1 MDHGFKAWNDTSD
14 WHDLVGTRRPRDISI
29 QIGLSVALGATAFIA
44 FCILRPRWEGLYAA
58 RKKHNDEDTALPELP
73 KTLFGWIP
81 ALWKITDQQVLA
93 SAGLD
98 AFVFLAFFKMAIK
111 FLTITLFFS
120 LVVIKPVHDQ
130 FPDTS
135 KKKLKNNG
143 TTDATDDFELRKRHT
158 PANITLDGLWMVEDY
173 YSYLEASTDYLWMY
187 LVFAYL
193 FTGLALYMI
202 VSETRKIIEI
212 RQEYLGSQATITDRT
227 IRLSGIPPELRSE
240 HKIKEFVEEL
250 EIGDVESVTL
260 CRNWK
265 PLDDLIEKRLFTLR
279 KLEEAWTVHLGQ
291 RRVERSL
298 ESLPVSQPAP
308 PGPVVESHADSESSH
323 LLGGHR
329 RRMSSPYAR
338 SRPSVKIWYGRFKVW
353 YRNVDAIDFY
363 EEKLRRLDEQI
374 KDLRRREFEP
384 RPLAF
389 VTMDSVASCQMAV
402 QAVLDPSPL
411 QLLANTSPAPGDVV
425 WPNTYMPRRERM
437 IRAWAITILITILTV
452 IWTSLLVPVAGALSI
467 ESIGK
472 VFPGLA
478 KALQSQQTLR
488 SIVSTQ
494 LPTLIVSLLN
504 VAVPYL
510 YDWLSNKQGMIGQG
524 DVELS
529 VISKNFFFVFFNFF
543 IVFTI
548 LGTASGFYDL
558 FKNIGE
564 QLKDATKITHALA
577 TALQSLLNF
586 YTNFVILQGVGLFPF
601 RLLEFG
607 AVVLYPLGLIGA
619 KTPRDYAELVQP
631 PVFSYGFF
639 LPNTIL
645 IFIICIVYSVLRSS
659 WMVLLAGL
667 IYFVIGHFVHKY
679 QLLYAMDHR
688 QHSTGRGWLM
698 ICDRVI
704 VGLILFQLTMAGQ
717 LALKQAFWRSVCLAP
732 LLIATLWFW
741 HIYSNSYRPLM
752 KFIALK
758 SLRRAERTDH
768 SLHHFFGHRHDQS
781 PTVDEVQE
789 RGQEYVNPSLIM
801 PLEDVWIAD
810 KNARAVAQSNGHG
823 NGNSSRSSSGS
834 SRLQRLFR
842 RGHHG

>member
-1 MDHGFKAWNDTSD
+1 MDNGYSAWNDTD
-14 WHDLVGTRRPRDISI
+14 WHELVGTKRPRDISI
-29 QIGLSVALGATAFIA
+29 QIILSVALGASAFIA
-44 FCILRPRWEGLYAA
+44 FCFLRPRWEGLYAA
-58 RKKHNDEDTALPELP
+58 RKKQNDEATALPELP
-73 KTLFGWIP
+73 KSLFGWIP

-98 AFVFLAFFKMAIK
+98 AYVFLAFFKMAIK
-111 FLTITLFFS
+111 FLAITLFFS
-120 LVVIKPVHDQ
+120 LVVIKPVHDR
-130 FPDTS
+130 FPDAT
-135 KKKLKNNG
+135 KGKPKNNS
-143 TTDATDDFELRKRHT
+143 TADAIEGGELRKRYAT
-158 PANITLDGLWMVEDY
+158 ANFTDHHWLVEDY
-173 YSYLEASTDYLWMY
+173 YSYWEASTDYLWMY
-187 LVFAYL
+187 LAFAYL
-193 FTGLALYMI
+193 FTGLAMYMI

-240 HKIKEFVEEL
+240 RAIKEFVEEL

-265 PLDDLIEKRLFTLR
+265 PLDDLMDKRMMTLR
-279 KLEEAWTVHLGQ
+279 KLEEAWTVHLGA

-298 ESLPVSQPAP
+298 ESLPISQPAP
-308 PGPVVESHADSESSH
+308 PGPVVEPHGNGESSH

-338 SRPSVKIWYGRFKVW
+338 SRPSVKIWYGRLKVW

-374 KDLRRREFEP
+374 KEMRRREFEP

-425 WPNTYMPRRERM
+425 WPNTYMPRRQRM
-437 IRAWAITILITILTV
+437 VRAWTITAIITMLTV
-452 IWTSLLVPVAGALSI
+452 VWTFLLVPIATALSI

-472 VFPGLA
+472 VFPRLA
-478 KALQSQQTLR
+478 ELLEDHQNIR

-494 LPTLIVSLLN
+494 LPTLLISLLN
-504 VAVPYL
+504 VLVPYL

-548 LGTASGFYDL
+548 LGTASGFWGL
-558 FKNIGE
+558 LVNIGE
-564 QLKDATKITHALA
+564 QLRDATKIANALA
-577 TALQSLLNF
+577 VSLQALLNF

-645 IFIICIVYSVLRSS
+645 IFIICTVYSVLRSS

-667 IYFVIGHFVHKY
+667 LYFMIGHFVHKY

-717 LALKQAFWRSVCLAP
+717 LALKRAFWRSASLTP
-732 LLIATLWFW
+732 LVIATLWFW
-741 HIYSNSYRPLM
+741 HVYSNSYRPLM

-768 SLHHFFGHRHDQS
+768 SLHHFLGHRHDEH

-789 RGQEYVNPSLIM
+789 RGQEYVNPSLVM
-801 PLEDVWIAD
+801 P
-810 KNARAVAQSNGHG
+810 
-823 NGNSSRSSSGS
+823 
-834 SRLQRLFR
+834 
-842 RGHHG
+842 